1 MVKNPPS
8 NSGDAGS
15 IPDQGTKIP
24 HVSGQLN
31 QHAATR
37 QLQLEKPLS
46 HSDDSGQPK
55 FKKEKKE

>member
-1 MVKNPPS
+1 MVNNPLS

-15 IPDQGTKIP
+15 IPGQGTKIP

-37 QLQLEKPLS
+37 ELQLEKALS
-46 HSDDSGQPK
+46 HNKDSGQPK

>member
-1 MVKNPPS
+1 MVKNQPS

-15 IPDQGTKIP
+15 IPDQETKIP

-31 QHAATR
+31 QHAKTR
-37 QLQLEKPLS
+37 ELQLEKPLS
-46 HSDDSGQPK
+46 HNKDSGQPK